1 MTENIRSINE
11 RIFVL
16 YNNNILNVNEDQLQ
30 FLSSIPFSNSQAEY
44 ALKLSDDA
52 FIKYLNVFLQHNQPI
67 LTVADE
73 IYVALKKFKP
83 DLMPFRPNIRK
94 KLEYLYN
101 GRSL

>member
-44 ALKLSDDA
+44 ALKLSD
-52 FIKYLNVFLQHNQPI
+52 
-67 LTVADE
+67 
-73 IYVALKKFKP
+73 
-83 DLMPFRPNIRK
+83 
-94 KLEYLYN
+94 
-101 GRSL
+101 